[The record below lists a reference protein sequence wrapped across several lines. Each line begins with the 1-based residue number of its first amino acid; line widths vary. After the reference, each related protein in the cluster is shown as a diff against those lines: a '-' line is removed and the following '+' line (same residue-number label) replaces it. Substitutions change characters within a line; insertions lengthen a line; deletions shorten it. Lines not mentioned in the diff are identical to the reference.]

1 MRGGEA
7 YPLRANVVHVRKNS
21 GNRSALAGRLGGPSG
36 GVKMFDQHLIHALI
50 GDKDPDCD
58 MAELSVNLLTA
69 NFWLAV
75 GHGSLLL
82 GVMIRPL
89 VRPLADD
96 DCKARNLT
104 GMYPSGKE
112 QS

>member
-7 YPLRANVVHVRKNS
+7 YPLRANVVHVRKDS
-21 GNRSALAGRLGGPSG
+21 GDGADFAGRFGAPCGSVNIFNQQLVHAFIGG
-36 GVKMFDQHLIHALI
+36 
-50 GDKDPDCD
+50 KDPDCD
-58 MAELSVNLLTA
+58 MAELNVNLLTA
-69 NFWLAV
+69 NVWLAV

-89 VRPLADD
+89 VRPLSDD